1 MSVQAARVAVRD
13 LRQVIQRERACRVGI
28 LVRMGLTA
36 WRLLLIFIKNLIDLF
51 VFVGVCQLF
60 HISVKYAHCTFTWY
74 RTTLSSRLSL
84 FEGRAARGTAKA
96 VRASGSGDPVVS

>member
-36 WRLLLIFIKNLIDLF
+36 WRLLLIFIKNLIDLVYLQKF
-51 VFVGVCQLF
+51 
-60 HISVKYAHCTFTWY
+60 
-74 RTTLSSRLSL
+74 
-84 FEGRAARGTAKA
+84 
-96 VRASGSGDPVVS
+96 